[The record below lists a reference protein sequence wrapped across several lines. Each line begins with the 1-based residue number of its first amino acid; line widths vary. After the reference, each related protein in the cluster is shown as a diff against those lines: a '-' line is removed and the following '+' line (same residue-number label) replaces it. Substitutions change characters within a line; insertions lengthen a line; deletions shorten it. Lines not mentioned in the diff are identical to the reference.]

1 MPWASI
7 SKSTRNVA
15 KCSCHRDY
23 MHRLGCGRA
32 HRADVG
38 YQGDASAPCYEF
50 LGVFVSPRKEWPLA
64 SYVLVGV
71 LAGVVYV
78 GFDLVSEAKLSAGT
92 LTGVLAST
100 HYLIDHLIPILAGGL
115 IGQAIYQLRLRVR
128 LAAAEEAAGRAEALR
143 ERLLR
148 VERDQAVWVLAAAVL
163 HELNNPLHA
172 LGLLLDEYQACAD
185 DSAQRAELVER
196 AHAQVRRA
204 LAHLETLRSMQGSAE
219 PEAQPIALDR
229 LIGSL
234 AADVSALG
242 ETAVLVRA
250 ECPEQVMISADPGYL
265 RAILENLL
273 DNSLHSL
280 RGAQGGVVTM
290 KLSTE
295 AGRAI
300 VHVIDDGPALD
311 PSVRTTLFDPLR
323 TTKSHGLG
331 LGLPIA
337 RALARAMHGDLFL
350 DSAASKSFRLELP
363 LAGGQ

>member
-1 MPWASI
+1 M
-7 SKSTRNVA
+7 
-15 KCSCHRDY
+15 
-23 MHRLGCGRA
+23 
-32 HRADVG
+32 
-38 YQGDASAPCYEF
+38 
-50 LGVFVSPRKEWPLA
+50 SPRKEWPLA
-64 SYVLVGV
+64 GYVLLGV
-71 LAGVVYV
+71 LAGATYV

-92 LTGVLAST
+92 LTGLLASA
-100 HYLIDHLIPILAGGL
+100 HYLIDHLIPVLAGGL
-115 IGQAIYQLRLRVR
+115 LGLSIYQLRLRAR
-128 LAAAEEAAGRAEALR
+128 LAAAEEAASRAEALR
-143 ERLLR
+143 ARLLK

-219 PEAQPIALDR
+219 PEDQPIALDQ
-229 LIGSL
+229 LLASL

-242 ETAVLVRA
+242 EAAVMVRA
-250 ECPEQVMISADPGYL
+250 DCPAQVMISGDPGYL

-280 RGAQGGVVTM
+280 RAAEGGVVTM
-290 KLSTE
+290 TLSAE
-295 AGRAI
+295 GGRA
-300 VHVIDDGPALD
+300 VVRVVDDGPALD
-311 PSVRTTLFDPLR
+311 PSVRATLFDPLR

-337 RALARAMHGDLFL
+337 RALARAMHGELSL
-350 DSAASKSFRLELP
+350 EPSVAKSFRLELP
-363 LAGGQ
+363 LSGSR

>member
-1 MPWASI
+1 
-7 SKSTRNVA
+7 
-15 KCSCHRDY
+15 
-23 MHRLGCGRA
+23 
-32 HRADVG
+32 
-38 YQGDASAPCYEF
+38 
-50 LGVFVSPRKEWPLA
+50 VSPRKEWPLA
-64 SYVLVGV
+64 IYVLLGV
-71 LAGVVYV
+71 LAGATYV
-78 GFDLVSEAKLSAGT
+78 GFDLVSEAKLTAGT
-92 LTGVLAST
+92 LTGPLASA
-100 HYLIDHLIPILAGGL
+100 HYLIDHLIPVLAGGL
-115 IGQAIYQLRLRVR
+115 IGLTIYQLRLKAR
-128 LAAAEEAAGRAEALR
+128 LSAAEEAAGRAEALR
-143 ERLLR
+143 ARLLK

-185 DSAQRAELVER
+185 DSAQRAELAPR

-204 LAHLETLRSMQGSAE
+204 LAHLETLRSMQGSGE

-229 LIGSL
+229 LLGAL

-250 ECPEQVMISADPGYL
+250 ECPAQVMISADPGYL

-280 RGAQGGVVTM
+280 RAAQGGVVTM
-290 KLSTE
+290 TLSTE

-300 VHVIDDGPALD
+300 VHVVDDGPALD
-311 PSVRTTLFDPLR
+311 PSVRATLFDPLR

-337 RALARAMHGDLFL
+337 RALARAMHGELSL
-350 DSAASKSFRLELP
+350 DPSATKSFRLELP
-363 LAGGQ
+363 LSDR